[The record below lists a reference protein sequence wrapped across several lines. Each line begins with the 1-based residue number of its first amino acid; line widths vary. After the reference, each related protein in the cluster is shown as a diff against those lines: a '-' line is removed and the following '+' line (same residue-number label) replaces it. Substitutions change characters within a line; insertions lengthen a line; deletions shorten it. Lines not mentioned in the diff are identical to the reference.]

1 MVSNY
6 KKPNIPAAMAAYTQ
20 LAEQHSI
27 SPAQMAL
34 AYIRSRPFVTS
45 TIVGATTMQQL
56 QENLCSIELNAE
68 VLKSIEEIHLHYSN
82 PAP

>member
-6 KKPNIPAAMAAYTQ
+6 KKPDVPAAVAAYAQ
-20 LAEQHSI
+20 LAAQHAI

-34 AYIRSRPFVTS
+34 AFIRSRPFVAS
-45 TIVGATTMQQL
+45 TIVGATTMSQL
-56 QENLCSIELNAE
+56 KQNLDSVELNAE
-68 VLKSIEEIHLHYSN
+68 QLKAIEEIHLRYSN